1 MPALPPGTVNGGDSG
16 GVSLRC
22 FGGVETMKIFLFPS
36 FNRFAN
42 YTQNMT
48 YNIQSHQHH
57 YKLLRYVY
65 FCQISTVKTVAVMLF
80 WQDIL
85 NLIDSHKW
93 RYSIRDIRFQLNV
106 YVRKYVLFL
115 NFNKPRKVLL
125 DKHTTLRTLRLP
137 KTTEVFSYLV
147 MEKRCFKGRFL
158 YFHSY
163 GTYGQE

>member
-1 MPALPPGTVNGGDSG
+1 MFYTCRKFCTGAVVPALPPGTVNGGDSG

-57 YKLLRYVY
+57 CKLLRYVY
-65 FCQISTVKTVAVMLF
+65 FYQISTVKTLAVMLL

-93 RYSIRDIRFQLNV
+93 RYSIRNIRFQLGV
-106 YVRKYVLFL
+106 YVRKDALFL
-115 NFNKPRKVLL
+115 NFNNR
-125 DKHTTLRTLRLP
+125 
-137 KTTEVFSYLV
+137 
-147 MEKRCFKGRFL
+147 EKYC
-158 YFHSY
+158 
-163 GTYGQE
+163 

>member
-1 MPALPPGTVNGGDSG
+1 MFYTCRKFCTGAVVPALPPGTVNGGDSG

-80 WQDIL
+80 WQDIW
-85 NLIDSHKW
+85 NLIDGHKW

-106 YVRKYVLFL
+106 YVRKDALFL
-115 NFNKPRKVLL
+115 NFNNR
-125 DKHTTLRTLRLP
+125 
-137 KTTEVFSYLV
+137 
-147 MEKRCFKGRFL
+147 EKYC
-158 YFHSY
+158 
-163 GTYGQE
+163 